1 MLLVLFVV
9 LTGSIVSKKVQAQN
23 VYWLTMVS
31 PEMTLWLTGSFKSN
45 YCLSDVCSWLKMW
58 ALAHFAPCS
67 TQELMSAAMGINTSS
82 LEDLGSTRSLSSHSS
97 TSSSSFTVVQALVSL
112 LTQGGWHARLL
123 QAQLSGEKCEFRH
136 CLSGG
141 DSMRAHVWALP
152 HTYMHA
158 NTRTHHTPHN
168 TCNTHTHIHTHT
180 HHTHTYMGKNKVP
193 TWQ

>member
-1 MLLVLFVV
+1 
-9 LTGSIVSKKVQAQN
+9 
-23 VYWLTMVS
+23 
-31 PEMTLWLTGSFKSN
+31 
-45 YCLSDVCSWLKMW
+45 
-58 ALAHFAPCS
+58 
-67 TQELMSAAMGINTSS
+67 MSAAMGINTSS

-180 HHTHTYMGKNKVP
+180 HITHTHTWEKIRSPHDNNNSCICNP
-193 TWQ
+193 TLKPSRTHIHTQPLPRKRPQSFFMVLIQMSKFPSCRHD